1 MKYSP
6 VSTSL
11 SVIVILQVQVQ
22 RMLCL
27 VNIMGEINKDK
38 AAEDFK
44 VETARE
50 MLKSEIEVFEKLQN
64 QISNI
69 EQKLREAADHHD
81 IRDNQL
87 EEVDKLLTEVD
98 REVLL
103 PLGEKLV
110 NFQTNIMDTRNTL
123 PEIIKFKAILFL
135 FLLIFLFFYL
145 KT

>member
-1 MKYSP
+1 MKYSL
-6 VSTSL
+6 VLTSL

-22 RMLCL
+22 RILCL
-27 VNIMGEINKDK
+27 VNIMGEINKEK

-44 VETARE
+44 LETTKE

-110 NFQTNIMDTRNTL
+110 NFQTNLMDTRNTL
-123 PEIIKFKAILFL
+123 PDRYIKEIFKFKNVF
-135 FLLIFLFFYL
+135 FLL
-145 KT
+145 